1 MTKKAMLVVSF
12 GTSYHETRKKNIDAI
27 ESEMKNRFP
36 DYRHHRAFTSG
47 MIMKKLKNRDEL
59 HIHNVREALEFLKEE
74 GVEEVVVVP
83 THIING
89 YEFEKV
95 IWACQENSRSFHK
108 LTISRPLLSTTD
120 DFREVVEILDEVYDF
135 HDGKAVIFMG
145 HGSEHHANT
154 AYPAMNFMLQDTG
167 RGNAYIAT
175 VEGYPSFDMAVNFL
189 EKKALEEVKLV
200 PLMLV
205 AGDHIEEDMLG
216 DDEKSWKSILLNKG
230 YHVEGILAGLGELPK
245 IRQIYC
251 RHVEEAIA
259 GKGLTMKGGK
269 THGVY

>member
-1 MTKKAMLVVSF
+1 MNRQAMLVVSF

-27 ESEMKNRFP
+27 EETLRTRFP
-36 DYRHHRAFTSG
+36 EYRQLRAFTSG
-47 MIMKKLKNRDEL
+47 IIMRKLKVRDDF
-59 HIHNVREALEFLKEE
+59 HILNVSQALAQLKEE

-95 IWACQENSRSFHK
+95 IWACQEQAADFSKIS
-108 LTISRPLLSTTD
+108 ISRPLLSTTA
-120 DFREVVEILDEVYDF
+120 DFQTVVEILDQTYQF

-154 AYPAMNFMLQDTG
+154 AYPALNFMLHNTG
-167 RGNAYIAT
+167 RANAYVAT
-175 VEGYPSFDMAVNFL
+175 VEGYPSFDMAL
-189 EKKALEEVKLV
+189 EHLERSGLRQVKLV

-216 DDEKSWKSILLNKG
+216 DDKDSWKSMLESKG
-230 YHVEGILAGLGELPK
+230 YHVEGVLAGLGELPE

-251 RHVEEAIA
+251 NHVEETIA
-259 GKGLTMKGGK
+259 GKGLNLEGGRMY
-269 THGVY
+269 GVY